1 MKLPR
6 RKQHMPRE
14 EFLDGLRSLARNVQ
28 VEHTM
33 TVRHEPIPKPESA
46 MVVFKREDGSE
57 SFRYPVNVGPRALS
71 LVHVPLINIHS
82 GPITPATQITM
93 EFQWNR

>member
-1 MKLPR
+1 MRLVR
-6 RKQHMPRE
+6 RKHMARE
-14 EFLDGLRSLARNVQ
+14 EFVDALRAIARNAK

-33 TVRHEPIPKPESA
+33 TVRHEPAPMPTGGT
-46 MVVFKREDGSE
+46 VVFKREDGSE
-57 SFRYPVNVGPRALS
+57 SFRYPVYVGTRAVS
-71 LVHVPLINIHS
+71 QCHVPLINIHT

>member
-1 MKLPR
+1 MRLVR
-6 RKQHMPRE
+6 RKHMARE
-14 EFLDGLRSLARNVQ
+14 EFVDALRALARNAK

-33 TVRHEPIPKPESA
+33 TVRHEPAPMPTSGL
-46 MVVFKREDGSE
+46 VVFKREDGSE
-57 SFRYPVNVGPRALS
+57 SYRYPVNVGPRAFS
-71 LVHVPLINIHS
+71 LIHVPLINIHD